1 VQGVAFIPK
10 VCPTSLFSDPCLP
23 GPGGCEVIML
33 VIEAMTAPPV
43 TVTPETPIVE
53 AGSLMLD
60 LVITAL
66 PVVDSSGRLVG
77 MVSRSDLLRSR
88 GIHDPRA
95 HMRPVDPDTSTPP
108 STVGDVMSASPVTVP
123 PSADEAEAVSLM
135 LEYGFKS
142 IPVVSGDSLVGVV
155 SVTDILRTQL
165 RSDPSVAEE
174 VRTLL
179 LDSDPRTDWSVTA
192 NAGVVTIVGPGDP
205 SARAAA
211 EALAETVPGV
221 LRVRYHPVDDAD
233 DAGGGRGRGAVAGSA
248 RDHRGMQV
256 LDFEDCL
263 KRLRSSPVGRLAFVL
278 DGTPVIL
285 PVNHAVDGTTVVFAT
300 TWGSKLSVA
309 ETAEPVAFEVD
320 GFEVARRG
328 GWSVLVKGTASRVYD
343 GTAIDRYE
351 KLLLPSWTP
360 PVEEVVWIAIRPDE
374 ITGRV
379 TS

>member
-1 VQGVAFIPK
+1 
-10 VCPTSLFSDPCLP
+10 
-23 GPGGCEVIML
+23 ML

-53 AGSLMLD
+53 AGNLLLD

-88 GIHDPRA
+88 EIHDPRA
-95 HMRPVDPDTSTPP
+95 HMRPVVPDTSTPP
-108 STVGDVMSASPVTVP
+108 STVREVMSATPVTVP
-123 PSADEAEAVSLM
+123 PSADEAEAVALM
-135 LEYGFKS
+135 LEHGFKS
-142 IPVVSGDSLVGVV
+142 IPVVSEGSLVGVV
-155 SVTDILRTQL
+155 SVTDILRAQL

-174 VRTLL
+174 VRARL
-179 LDSDPRTDWSVTA
+179 LDSDPGTDWAVKAS
-192 NAGVVTIVGPGDP
+192 AGVVTILGPGDP

-211 EALAETVPGV
+211 EAVAETVAGV
-221 LRVRYHPVDDAD
+221 LRVRYYPVE
-233 DAGGGRGRGAVAGSA
+233 DAGGAGGGGGGTVTGSA
-248 RDHRGMQV
+248 RDRRGMQV
-256 LDFEDCL
+256 LDLEDCL
-263 KRLRSSPVGRLAFVL
+263 KRLRSTPLGRLAFVL

-285 PVNHAVDGTTVVFAT
+285 PVNHAVDGSTVVFAT

-309 ETAEPVAFEVD
+309 ESAEPVAFEVD
-320 GFEVARRG
+320 GFDRAGRR

-343 GTAIDRYE
+343 SSAIERYE

-360 PVEEVVWIAIRPDE
+360 PMEEVVWVAIRADE

-379 TS
+379 TG

>member
-1 VQGVAFIPK
+1 
-10 VCPTSLFSDPCLP
+10 
-23 GPGGCEVIML
+23 ML

-43 TVTPETPIVE
+43 TVTPETPIAE

-66 PVVDSSGRLVG
+66 PVVDSAGRLVG

-95 HMRPVDPDTSTPP
+95 HMRPVDPDTSEPP
-108 STVGDVMSASPVTVP
+108 STVGEVMTATPVTVA

-135 LEYGFKS
+135 LELGFKS
-142 IPVVSGDSLVGVV
+142 IPVMSEDTLIGVV

-165 RSDPSVAEE
+165 RSDPTVAEE
-174 VRTLL
+174 VRTRLL
-179 LDSDPRTDWSVTA
+179 ESDSRADWSVTA
-192 NAGVVTIVGPGDP
+192 NAGVVTILGPDDP

-221 LRVRYHPVDDAD
+221 LRVRYHAFTDDRAGSGGTS
-233 DAGGGRGRGAVAGSA
+233 DAGGT

-256 LDFEDCL
+256 LDFEECL
-263 KRLRSSPVGRLAFVL
+263 KRLRSSPVGRLAFVV

-285 PVNHAVDGTTVVFAT
+285 PVNHILDGTTVVFAT

-309 ETAEPVAFEVD
+309 DTAEPVAFEVD
-320 GFEVARRG
+320 GFDRARRR

-343 GTAIDRYE
+343 GSDIDRYQ
-351 KLLLPSWTP
+351 KPLPS
-360 PVEEVVWIAIRPDE
+360 
-374 ITGRV
+374 
-379 TS
+379 

>member
-1 VQGVAFIPK
+1 
-10 VCPTSLFSDPCLP
+10 
-23 GPGGCEVIML
+23 ML

-108 STVGDVMSASPVTVP
+108 STVGEVMSATPVTVP
-123 PSADEAEAVSLM
+123 PSADEAEAVALM
-135 LEYGFKS
+135 LEHGFKS
-142 IPVVSGDSLVGVV
+142 IPVVSEGSLIGVV

-174 VRTLL
+174 VRTRLL
-179 LDSDPRTDWSVTA
+179 ESEPRTEWSVTA
-192 NAGVVTIVGPGDP
+192 SAGVVTVLGTDDP
-205 SARAAA
+205 AARAAA
-211 EALAETVPGV
+211 EAMAETVPGV
-221 LRVRYHPVDDAD
+221 LRVRYHAVED
-233 DAGGGRGRGAVAGSA
+233 GGGAGSGRGGTVTGSD
-248 RDHRGMQV
+248 RDRRGMQV
-256 LDFEDCL
+256 LDLENCL
-263 KRLRSSPVGRLAFVL
+263 KRLRSTPVGRLGFVL

-309 ETAEPVAFEVD
+309 ESAEPVAFEVD
-320 GFEVARRG
+320 GFDRARRC

-343 GTAIDRYE
+343 SSAIERYE
-351 KLLLPSWTP
+351 RLLLPSWTP
-360 PVEEVVWIAIRPDE
+360 PMEDVVWIAIRADE

-379 TS
+379 TG

>member
-1 VQGVAFIPK
+1 
-10 VCPTSLFSDPCLP
+10 
-23 GPGGCEVIML
+23 ML
-33 VIEAMTAPPV
+33 VIEAMTSPPV
-43 TVTPETPIVE
+43 TVSPETPIVE

-88 GIHDPRA
+88 EIHDPRA
-95 HMRPVDPDTSTPP
+95 HMRPIEPDTSKPP
-108 STVGDVMSASPVTVP
+108 STVGEVMSASPVTVS
-123 PSADEAEAVSLM
+123 PSADEAEAVALM
-135 LEYGFKS
+135 LDYGFKS
-142 IPVVSGDSLVGVV
+142 IPVLSEDSLVGVV
-155 SVTDILRTQL
+155 SVTDILRAQL

-174 VRTLL
+174 VRAQLL
-179 LDSDPRTDWSVTA
+179 ESDPRTDWSVTA
-192 NAGVVTIVGPGDP
+192 NAGIVTIVGPDDA
-205 SARAAA
+205 SARSAA

-221 LRVRYHPVDDAD
+221 LRVRYHPIDDAD
-233 DAGGGRGRGAVAGSA
+233 DSSGGGGGGST

-256 LDFEDCL
+256 LDLEECL

-285 PVNHAVDGTTVVFAT
+285 PVNHAVDGMTVVFAT
-300 TWGSKLSVA
+300 TWGSKLAVA
-309 ETAEPVAFEVD
+309 ESAEPVAFEVD
-320 GFEVARRG
+320 GIDRARRS

-343 GTAIDRYE
+343 SPAIERYE

-360 PVEEVVWIAIRPDE
+360 PVEEVVWIAIRADE

>member
-1 VQGVAFIPK
+1 M
-10 VCPTSLFSDPCLP
+10 
-23 GPGGCEVIML
+23 ML
-33 VIEAMTAPPV
+33 VIEAMTSPPV
-43 TVTPETPIVE
+43 AVTPETPIVE

-66 PVVDSSGRLVG
+66 PVVDASGHLVG

-88 GIHDPRA
+88 NIHDPRA

-108 STVGDVMSASPVTVP
+108 SAVGEVMSATPVTVP
-123 PSADEAEAVSLM
+123 PSADEAEAVALM
-135 LEYGFKS
+135 LDYGFKS
-142 IPVVSGDSLVGVV
+142 IPVVSEDSLVGVV

-174 VRTLL
+174 VRARLL
-179 LDSDPRTDWSVTA
+179 ESDPRTDWSVTA
-192 NAGVVTIVGPGDP
+192 NGGIVTIVGPDDA
-205 SARAAA
+205 SARSTA

-221 LRVRYHPVDDAD
+221 LRVRYHPIDDAD
-233 DAGGGRGRGAVAGSA
+233 DAGGGSGGGTVAGST

-256 LDFEDCL
+256 LDLEECL

-285 PVNHAVDGTTVVFAT
+285 PVNHTVDGTTVVFAT
-300 TWGSKLSVA
+300 TWGSKLAVA
-309 ETAEPVAFEVD
+309 ESAEPVAFEVD
-320 GFEVARRG
+320 GFDRKLRS

-343 GTAIDRYE
+343 SSAVDRYE

-360 PVEEVVWIAIRPDE
+360 PVEEVVWIAIRADE

>member
-1 VQGVAFIPK
+1 M
-10 VCPTSLFSDPCLP
+10 
-23 GPGGCEVIML
+23 ML
-33 VIEAMTAPPV
+33 VIEAMTSPPV

-66 PVVDSSGRLVG
+66 PVVDSSGHLVG

-88 GIHDPRA
+88 NIHDPRA

-108 STVGDVMSASPVTVP
+108 SAVGEVMSATPVTVP

-142 IPVVSGDSLVGVV
+142 IPVVSEDTLVGVV

-174 VRTLL
+174 VRARLL
-179 LDSDPRTDWSVTA
+179 ESDPRTDWPVKAS
-192 NAGVVTIVGPGDP
+192 AGVVTILGPGDP

-221 LRVRYHPVDDAD
+221 LRVRYHAVD
-233 DAGGGRGRGAVAGSA
+233 DAGGEGGAFTSGT
-248 RDHRGMQV
+248 RDRRGMQV
-256 LDFEDCL
+256 LDLDECL

-309 ETAEPVAFEVD
+309 ESAQPVAFEVD
-320 GFEVARRG
+320 GFDRARRC

-343 GTAIDRYE
+343 SSAVERYE

-360 PVEEVVWIAIRPDE
+360 PVQEVVWIAIRADE

>member
-1 VQGVAFIPK
+1 
-10 VCPTSLFSDPCLP
+10 
-23 GPGGCEVIML
+23 ML
-33 VIEAMTAPPV
+33 VIETMTAPPV

-95 HMRPVDPDTSTPP
+95 HMRPVDPDTTEPP
-108 STVGDVMSASPVTVP
+108 STVGEVMTATPVTVA
-123 PSADEAEAVSLM
+123 PSADEAEAVALM
-135 LEYGFKS
+135 LELGFKS
-142 IPVVSGDSLVGVV
+142 IPVVSEDTLLGVV

-165 RSDPSVAEE
+165 RSDPTVADE
-174 VRTLL
+174 VRMRLL
-179 LDSDPRTDWSVTA
+179 ESDPRADWSVTA
-192 NAGVVTIVGPGDP
+192 NAGVVTVLGPDHP
-205 SARAAA
+205 SARAVA

-221 LRVRYHPVDDAD
+221 LRVRYHAFTDGRAVS
-233 DAGGGRGRGAVAGSA
+233 GGTGDSGGA

-256 LDFEDCL
+256 LDFEECL

-285 PVNHAVDGTTVVFAT
+285 PVNHILDGTTVVFAT

-309 ETAEPVAFEVD
+309 GSAEPVAFEVD
-320 GFEVARRG
+320 GFDRGRRS
-328 GWSVLVKGTASRVYD
+328 GWSVLVKGTAARVYD
-343 GTAIDRYE
+343 SSDIDRYE
-351 KLLLPSWTP
+351 KLLLPSWAP
-360 PVEEVVWIAIRPDE
+360 PVEEVVWIAIRADE

-379 TS
+379 TT